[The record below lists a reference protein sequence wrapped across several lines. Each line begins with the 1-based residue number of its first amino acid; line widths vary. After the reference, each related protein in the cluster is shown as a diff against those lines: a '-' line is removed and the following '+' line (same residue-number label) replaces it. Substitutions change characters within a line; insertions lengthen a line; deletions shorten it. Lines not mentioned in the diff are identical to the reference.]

1 MLIQNQN
8 RIKVLKSRGKE
19 LLSIFFYHVTY
30 LKALLWSHALH
41 LSLYFVYS
49 LVTRMILSFYSIINY
64 VKAPYREELL
74 YPKDTHT
81 QTHTQTHTDTLTF
94 FFLLDLPKKCCRV

>member
-19 LLSIFFYHVTY
+19 LLSIFFYHMNY
-30 LKALLWSHALH
+30 LKALIWSRDLH

-49 LVTRMILSFYSIINY
+49 LVIRMILSFPLHHY
-64 VKAPYREELL
+64 
-74 YPKDTHT
+74 
-81 QTHTQTHTDTLTF
+81 
-94 FFLLDLPKKCCRV
+94 